1 MKKIISAV
9 LVIAVVFAFAACGK
23 KANEPIAA
31 IADIYKEIT
40 QTISMD
46 YEKFELSADDML
58 DYYGIE
64 GKKISELV
72 AVQDACGYKDEIVMI
87 KAVDEAAAQEI
98 ATLLGDHIDYQKES
112 MQNYDAAQFEILGK
126 SKVDVKG
133 QYVAMF
139 ISSSQDKMLE
149 IYNSYFA

>member
-1 MKKIISAV
+1 MKKFLSIV
-9 LVIAVVFAFAACGK
+9 LVLATVLAFAACGK
-23 KANEPIAA
+23 KAVEPTAALINIYNEIA
-31 IADIYKEIT
+31 K
-40 QTISMD
+40 TISMD
-46 YEKFELSADDML
+46 YEKFELSADDMI

-64 GKKISELV
+64 SAKISELV

-98 ATLLGDHIDYQKES
+98 ASLLNEHIDYQKES